1 MQNYFS
7 HYCFYF
13 PLEET
18 GTQNSMKPFT
28 IQFCLNGCRRHC
40 HIKSPQNEERKQD
53 IRIQRLLDLLS
64 QCRCVNSQKKDKMTQ
79 DEVIPLLSNHNV
91 LCSVWG
97 SSSISLWPHLQLITS
112 SWKCSRLLDLP
123 RLLRLK
129 SYWTGSK
136 LLRLKWKQA
145 VMLYCKC
152 KREN

>member
-28 IQFCLNGCRRHC
+28 IQFCLNGWRRNC
-40 HIKSPQNEERKQD
+40 HIKSPQNEERKP
-53 IRIQRLLDLLS
+53 
-64 QCRCVNSQKKDKMTQ
+64 DKLEFRDWETFF
-79 DEVIPLLSNHNV
+79 HNV
-91 LCSVWG
+91 DVLIANKRIKWLRMRSFHCCPITLCAAVWG